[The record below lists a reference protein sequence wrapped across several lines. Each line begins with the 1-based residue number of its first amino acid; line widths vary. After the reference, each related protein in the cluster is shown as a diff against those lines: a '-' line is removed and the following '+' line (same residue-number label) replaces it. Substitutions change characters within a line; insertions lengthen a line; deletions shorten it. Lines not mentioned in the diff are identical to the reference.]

1 MPKAKY
7 KKRKDGRY
15 SKQFVVG
22 YSPEGK
28 KKIITLYGGTIE
40 ELDRKIDEFK
50 EKSKNGLVV
59 DQNISLA
66 EWAKEWIKLYKETG
80 VANTEN
86 YYKNIVN
93 NHILTANFA
102 SKKLSRV
109 TPVDIQVLLKT
120 TAQHKP
126 RTAQGIKTT
135 LKQIYDRAMD
145 LNLVSVSPLRGVKL
159 DPHRAME
166 KRTLTEAEENAILNA
181 DFTKRER
188 AFVYLCLFCGLRRGE
203 ALALSVKENRIDMEN
218 RLVSVNQSIVFDG
231 NHSSIKP
238 SPKTQ
243 GGFRTNPMVK
253 RLHDA
258 LLKYMKVRED
268 RPYLFYNLNSDIIS
282 QTGFKRMWQS
292 ITDKISKEIGDQT
305 DLTPHILRHTFATY
319 LAAVNINPSIAQKL
333 MGHSDP
339 EMTMRVYT
347 HIPVV
352 NRYASSSIYK
362 DFLELKR
369 LIEGK
374 KEAVRKIKIRR
385 FKIEKI

>member
-1 MPKAKY
+1 VPKAKY

-28 KKIITLYGGTIE
+28 KKIVTLYGGTIE

-50 EKSKNGLVV
+50 EKSKNGPII
-59 DQNISLA
+59 DKNITLSQWA
-66 EWAKEWIKLYKETG
+66 TEWLKLYKETG
-80 VANTEN
+80 VVNTDR
-86 YYKNIVN
+86 YYKSIVN
-93 NHILTANFA
+93 RHVLSSPI
-102 SKKLSRV
+102 SIKKLSDV
-109 TPVDIQVLLKT
+109 TTIDIQKLLNSISEE
-120 TAQHKP
+120 KP
-126 RTAQGIKTT
+126 RTAQATKEA
-135 LKQIYDRAMD
+135 LNQIFNRAID
-145 LNLVSVSPLRGVKL
+145 LNLIYLSPMHGVKL
-159 DPHRAME
+159 PKTHRPE

-181 DFTKRER
+181 DFSERER

-203 ALALSVKENRIDMEN
+203 ALALSVKESHVDMEN

-258 LLKYMKVRED
+258 LLKYMKIRED

-362 DFLELKR
+362 DFIELKR

-374 KEAVRKIKIRR
+374 KEAVRKII
-385 FKIEKI
+385 FSQM